1 MSSQSGGKGISKS
14 FCLLFF
20 ANQSNIL
27 IPLLQSDY
35 EKVYHKK
42 LDMKNSISRKSFCRK
57 EAYGKSNKQGLK
69 IRMAAPNPLS
79 YVFMIESNR

>member
-14 FCLLFF
+14 FCLRFF

-27 IPLLQSDY
+27 IPFLQSDY

-57 EAYGKSNKQGLK
+57 DAYGESNKQGLK
-69 IRMAAPNPLS
+69 IRMVAPDPLS